1 MKPICLS
8 PTRVGTVLRPRR
20 AEAAAALAFVFAT
33 LAGPLALRA
42 EVVDR
47 IVLRV
52 NDRIATLSDYE
63 KRRSETVAQI
73 DERGLSPEDRA
84 KAMNSVGSRVF
95 RDMFEELLLLSR
107 ADQTRANPS
116 DEEVDGELARIR
128 ERFGIASDDQFA
140 AALAQQGMTL
150 TGYREQIRTQLRI
163 REVVFKEIQGT
174 IKIEEDDLR
183 RYYRAHQDDFEI
195 PARRRLR
202 EIVVLD
208 REGVPAAE
216 QNRRAAEIAAQIA
229 GGKVLEQI
237 AEQNQP
243 LGITSGVIDL
253 DWVTAGEL
261 AAELEKAV
269 WELPTGGVSPPTPS
283 RGGLHILQV
292 VERQEPGLRG
302 FAEVAQEI
310 ESRER
315 DRMFEEKMREFM
327 RTLEENAYVKAT
339 PPADATDFRTVA
351 GSKTRADRFEP
362 FDPGAEAKKAL
373 AEPQPPPG

>member
-1 MKPICLS
+1 M
-8 PTRVGTVLRPRR
+8 VPRLPLPVERTAPRGR
-20 AEAAAALAFVFAT
+20 ALAGAALALAT
-33 LAGPLALRA
+33 LAGPFALRA

-52 NDRIATLSDYE
+52 NDRISTLSDYE
-63 KRRSETVAQI
+63 KRRGESLAQI
-73 DERGLSPEDRA
+73 NQRELAPEDRA
-84 KAMNSVGSRVF
+84 KALGSVGSRVY

-107 ADQTRANPS
+107 ADQMRANPA

-174 IKIEEDDLR
+174 IKIEEDDVR
-183 RYYRAHQDDFEI
+183 RFYRAHQDEFKI

-208 REGVPAAE
+208 REGVPPAE
-216 QNRRAAEIAAQIA
+216 QDRLSSEIAAQIKA
-229 GGKVLEQI
+229 GKVLEQI
-237 AEQNQP
+237 AEENQTK
-243 LGITSGVIDL
+243 GVTSGVIDL
-253 DWVTAGEL
+253 DWVAAGEL

-269 WELPTGGVSPPTPS
+269 WDLPTGAVSPPTAS
-283 RGGLHILQV
+283 RGGLHLLQV
-292 VERQEPGLRG
+292 VERQEPGLMA
-302 FAEVAQEI
+302 FSEVAQQI
-310 ESRER
+310 ENRER
-315 DRMFEEKMREFM
+315 DRLFEEKMKTYM
-327 RTLEENAYVKAT
+327 RTLEENAYVKAA
-339 PPADATDFRTVA
+339 PPPDATDFRTVA

-362 FDPGAEAKKAL
+362 FDPSAEAKKAL
-373 AEPQPPPG
+373 ATPDQPPPPK